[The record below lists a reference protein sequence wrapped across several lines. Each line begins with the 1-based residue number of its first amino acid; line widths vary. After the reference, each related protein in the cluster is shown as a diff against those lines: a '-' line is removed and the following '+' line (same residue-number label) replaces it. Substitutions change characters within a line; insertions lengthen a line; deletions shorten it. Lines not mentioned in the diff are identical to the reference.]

1 MMSSVALGFLLALA
15 TQAYANEDLPADH
28 AAGTLEKSAE
38 PAAISADLNDTVLG
52 MIKSPSSRPGA
63 ALPVRS
69 GMVPPMMTRQPALKF
84 QRRPQVS
91 ATPPLSSAS
100 EATPSTPVGGPSGA
114 SDAAWNLKGFGPNGP
129 IGKGAAS
136 SATGSAGSATSSQ
149 DDAGDVMMIVFPTG
163 VWPPKP
169 DPVAMPPM
177 PEGFDPMA
185 FARPFVD
192 ASAFG
197 AMPSE
202 MPWSPEPV
210 PPMPQFDG
218 GLDPEWPELEK
229 ELQKMQQQL
238 SADRKLESSGGID
251 PEWPELEKELQKMQQ
266 QLSASNAHEA
276 KDKRSDESSHGLDP
290 EYSQLEKEL
299 QKMQEQLAASAPT
312 HEHLAP
318 ALHAAVR
325 KAAQQGMDTSR
336 QSAAATPAQAL
347 SEETFPEDSFS
358 YLAFMA
364 LCVSG
369 GVAMFVLRFVP
380 RGPKLPRG
388 EPLLNLNTAARL

>member
-28 AAGTLEKSAE
+28 AAASG
-38 PAAISADLNDTVLG
+38 ADLNDTVLG
-52 MIKSPSSRPGA
+52 MIKPPSSRPGA
-63 ALPVRS
+63 ALPVRA
-69 GMVPPMMTRQPALKF
+69 GMAPPMMTRQPALKF

-91 ATPPLSSAS
+91 AKPPLSSAS
-100 EATPSTPVGGPSGA
+100 EAKPSTPVGGASGA
-114 SDAAWNLKGFGPNGP
+114 SDTAWNLKGFGPDGP
-129 IGKGAAS
+129 IGKGSAS
-136 SATGSAGSATSSQ
+136 SSSASGNAGSASSSK

-185 FARPFVD
+185 FMESIRND
-192 ASAFG
+192 ASAFSG
-197 AMPSE
+197 NGNE
-202 MPWSPEPV
+202 MPWSPEPE
-210 PPMPQFDG
+210 PPMPNFDG
-218 GLDPEWPELEK
+218 GLDQEWPELEK

-238 SADRKLESSGGID
+238 SADRKLESSGGLD

-318 ALHAAVR
+318 ALHAATL

-336 QSAAATPAQAL
+336 QSSAAAAAPAVAL

-364 LCVSG
+364 LCVSS
-369 GVAMFVLRFVP
+369 GVAMFLLRFVP